1 MHEVTVMTSFKC
13 VQLDSHTLKHAQLC
27 SEILL
32 HPYLLGGECVLH
44 EVEADR
50 AHKLAVERARGNG
63 NG

>member
-1 MHEVTVMTSFKC
+1 M
-13 VQLDSHTLKHAQLC
+13 QHAQLW
-27 SEILL
+27 SVFS